1 MENKNP
7 SGTPKRIDCRI
18 CSSVVSR
25 KDAALSWRTP
35 ALWSNSCGWHTKNI
49 SWTERITGSL
59 PSRGDG
65 LENLSVRRFLKQV
78 HHLQWNPRVAAYS
91 KNWCIY
97 KFVFFLKQFSN
108 QPVYQRIERRR
119 QKFKGREWTWTGH
132 MTCCDS
138 GFLKSQDQELVIIS
152 IFSVSLLLL
161 ILSLHTEGLLETFQS
176 WLHSA
181 NIGICQKHS
190 CVAPGWLL
198 CIAGWCHLRT

>member
-49 SWTERITGSL
+49 SWTDRITGSL
-59 PSRGDG
+59 PFGEMAWKISQCEDFLNRCIICNGIPALQHIPRTG
-65 LENLSVRRFLKQV
+65 ASINLCLF
-78 HHLQWNPRVAAYS
+78 
-91 KNWCIY
+91 
-97 KFVFFLKQFSN
+97 KQFSN

-132 MTCCDS
+132 MTWAVT
-138 GFLKSQDQELVIIS
+138 QD
-152 IFSVSLLLL
+152 FWNHKTRSLLYCYYY
-161 ILSLHTEGLLETFQS
+161 I
-176 WLHSA
+176 
-181 NIGICQKHS
+181 
-190 CVAPGWLL
+190 
-198 CIAGWCHLRT
+198 